1 MSHQIDLPNLSAT
14 AEPHDSSHGNKTRR
28 LISKILLLD
37 GWAQYQISEF
47 CLEISWLSR
56 LGRFISRY
64 DSPLRNV
71 NPCCSGLDHTQ
82 SSLIVA
88 VVSTENHWRTN
99 WPGWRSY
106 MMIKCYIAISMKIV
120 RGGTTFYFLTRDH
133 WWHLSKIIPS
143 MKDIS
148 NHQTCIRWLLG
159 GTSCVWGYCWTAIH
173 FKRIPCLQLRFV
185 ASIATFDNFRS
196 GRGPASWQLRLGNFT
211 LRNFLAWVK

>member
-1 MSHQIDLPNLSAT
+1 M
-14 AEPHDSSHGNKTRR
+14 
-28 LISKILLLD
+28 LLR
-37 GWAQYQISEF
+37 
-47 CLEISWLSR
+47 SR
-56 LGRFISRY
+56 SYSVLAH
-64 DSPLRNV
+64 
-71 NPCCSGLDHTQ
+71 CSGGINRKPLKDKLARNPLWE
-82 SSLIVA
+82 S
-88 VVSTENHWRTN
+88 
-99 WPGWRSY
+99 GWRSY